1 MKLSRS
7 AWNNVIII
15 SALLMIL
22 LINLINHKLFPD
34 DNEQIRNAEGEH
46 FILSAHAVILTLE
59 VQDNFIIERI
69 GQSWRIEAKQGLADI
84 NKQVIRQMMLA
95 WQQSSGLLQADSID
109 VLGQKGVDVLINVA
123 GTLETKRLTLYPLID
138 QLLIHDNN
146 LNLWLA
152 TSPQRYRQL
161 MPIEVNKLLI

>member
-34 DNEQIRNAEGEH
+34 DNEQIRNTKGEH
-46 FILSAHAVILTLE
+46 FILSAHAAILTLE

-69 GQSWRIEAKQGLADI
+69 GQSWRVEAKHGLANI

-95 WQQSSGLLQADSID
+95 WQ
-109 VLGQKGVDVLINVA
+109 
-123 GTLETKRLTLYPLID
+123 
-138 QLLIHDNN
+138 
-146 LNLWLA
+146 
-152 TSPQRYRQL
+152 
-161 MPIEVNKLLI
+161 